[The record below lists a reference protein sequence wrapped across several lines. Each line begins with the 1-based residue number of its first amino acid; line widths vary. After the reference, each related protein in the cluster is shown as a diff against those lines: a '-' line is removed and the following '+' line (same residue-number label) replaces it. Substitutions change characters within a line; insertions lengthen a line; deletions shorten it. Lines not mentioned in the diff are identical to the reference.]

1 MGLLDSFLSLP
12 AVSRVRRNHGLE
24 HATLNILAEQNPR
37 LHLAGHSDVAGFWVV
52 GDVPTEAVAEAVGLA
67 LERMKAGEQEL
78 AIHANCGTNFVT
90 AGAAAGI
97 AAWLVMLTS
106 GRSLRQ
112 KIERLPMVISLATV
126 AIIIAQPLGLILQA
140 RVTTSGKPGNLR
152 VIQISAGQQG
162 HFLAHRVVTQ
172 G

>member
-1 MGLLDSFLSLP
+1 MGLLDSFLSVP

-24 HATLNILAEQNPR
+24 HATLNILAEQFPR
-37 LHLAGHSDVAGFWVV
+37 LHLAGHSDVAGFWVI
-52 GDVPTEAVAEAVGLA
+52 GDVSTEVVAEAIGLA

-78 AIHANCGTNFVT
+78 AIHPNCGTNFVT

-106 GRSLRQ
+106 GRPLRQ
-112 KIERLPMVISLATV
+112 KLERLPMVISLATL

-140 RVTTSGKPGNLR
+140 RVTTSGKPGNLL
-152 VIQISAGQQG
+152 VTQISAGQQG
-162 HFLAHRVVTQ
+162 RFLAHRVVTQ